1 MSILNT
7 IGSVV
12 EPSFEDDSELNKL
25 KVRDAANVEE
35 LSFSFEIVK
44 LKQSE
49 LKFLEKALGTEYKNT
64 EKIKLLTSKKTK
76 NMKLKDLISNREKLK
91 KYDEL
96 KEWKDLFEDKKN
108 DTILLQTGTD
118 FGFAQNSFIIP
129 KHIKQIFISALDA
142 EIKKLDEE

>member
-49 LKFLEKALGTEYKNT
+49 LKFLAKALGTEYK
-64 EKIKLLTSKKTK
+64 KYIKNKVI
-76 NMKLKDLISNREKLK
+76 NKLKNKKHESKRFDFKQREVR
-91 KYDEL
+91 EV
-96 KEWKDLFEDKKN
+96 
-108 DTILLQTGTD
+108 
-118 FGFAQNSFIIP
+118 
-129 KHIKQIFISALDA
+129 
-142 EIKKLDEE
+142 